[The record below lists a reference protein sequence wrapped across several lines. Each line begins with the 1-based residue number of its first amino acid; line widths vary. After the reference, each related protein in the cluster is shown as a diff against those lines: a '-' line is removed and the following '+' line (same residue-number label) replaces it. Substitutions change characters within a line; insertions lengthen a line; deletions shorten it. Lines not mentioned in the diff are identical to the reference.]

1 MSQPNAAHPAWR
13 CEQPAFGKFV
23 GYPHLSK
30 RRLFDRQLHNRLF
43 DMRLGS
49 VLHTRLTPAD
59 LLQRQ
64 LAALLVQFFEPVEAI
79 ARVAHH
85 LASLGN
91 TAEHVGKV
99 QKAHFVLD
107 DLLIGVH
114 WHLLRALRALYQKM
128 SDQVVTTTLER
139 PEQDGSV
146 AESD

>member
-1 MSQPNAAHPAWR
+1 MARTCDSVSTWPGSCDSFASSAFSLLAKVCRSCRNQTLRTPLGDANNPRLVSSLAIRTCPNAGCSH
-13 CEQPAFGKFV
+13 
-23 GYPHLSK
+23 
-30 RRLFDRQLHNRLF
+30 RQLHNRLF
-43 DMRLGS
+43 DVRLGS
-49 VLHTRLTPAD
+49 VLQTWLPPAD

-114 WHLLRALRALYQKM
+114 
-128 SDQVVTTTLER
+128 
-139 PEQDGSV
+139 
-146 AESD
+146 